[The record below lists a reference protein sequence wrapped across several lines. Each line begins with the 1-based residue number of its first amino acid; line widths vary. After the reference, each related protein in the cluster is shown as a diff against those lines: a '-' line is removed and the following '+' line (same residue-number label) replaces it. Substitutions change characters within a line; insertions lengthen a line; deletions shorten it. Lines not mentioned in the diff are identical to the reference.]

1 MGCRHC
7 PAGHELASGVIACR
21 ICRVVTI
28 TAAVTS
34 ACPELA
40 AEEIAA
46 AVEATV
52 TSAAVARDLAGAL
65 ADGPGVLAGGAP
77 SVVGRLV
84 AELRARG
91 SALAVP
97 TCAHCGRSAMS
108 LIRVGVI
115 GLCGRCRAHQL
126 AETCSGCG
134 RVRVVTG
141 RGEQGAALCFACAP
155 RPQRVCGRC
164 GRMGPI
170 AARAAGDEPDI
181 CNKCF
186 RSPMATCGTCRRE
199 KPCSFVAAGRPVCA
213 PCSPRSPSVCAH
225 CTKLRPA
232 CARWPEGPVCEPCYR
247 AALSRRGTCE
257 TCRQVRRLVAPP
269 GADASRCADC
279 AGVAPLAR
287 CADCGIEDR
296 LYRHGRCVRCALA
309 KRAAALLAGPRP
321 ELTRV
326 YDAIV
331 ATSQPYSAHNW
342 IRSAA
347 AAAILERIASGSL
360 PLTHEALDAETHV
373 KAAGFLR
380 QLLVANDVLAAR
392 DDALV
397 VLETWVTTQLSNVAD
412 ANQRRM
418 LRSYATW
425 RVLRGARTR
434 AASTPRARTPTAHA
448 KVYLTAAISFT
459 AWLNQRG
466 VELGECGQ
474 GDIDAWSAEGGP
486 SAPEAVDFLHWAA
499 GRKHVAKLDLA
510 GRHRQPGPAMDGDTR
525 WAIVDRLLHDSHLA
539 LTDRVAGC
547 LVLLYAQQL
556 SRIVALTV
564 DQVTVTADGVYLRI
578 GTSPTVIPE
587 PLGAL
592 LNDLAVNG
600 RPYTGVGSP
609 KHSPWLFPGL
619 HPGRP
624 LHPSGLGQRL
634 RNLGIPTMAGRR
646 AALMHLAGQIPA
658 AVLAEMLHLAPTTAV
673 RWVAAA
679 GGDWNTYAAQIA
691 RTR

>member
-1 MGCRHC
+1 LCAAPRRLLCECRLC
-7 PAGHELASGVIACR
+7 GVA
-21 ICRVVTI
+21 TI
-28 TAAVTS
+28 TEVVAS

-40 AEEIAA
+40 VEQVTA
-46 AVEATV
+46 AVKATI
-52 TSAAVARDLAGAL
+52 TSSAVARDLVAAL

-77 SVVGRLV
+77 PVVGRLV
-84 AELRARG
+84 AELRSRG
-91 SALAVP
+91 SVLAVP
-97 TCAHCGRSAMS
+97 ACAHCGRTAKS

-126 AETCSGCG
+126 AEACSRCG
-134 RVRVVTG
+134 RVRVVTA
-141 RGEQGAALCFACAP
+141 RAEKGAALCFACAP
-155 RPQRVCGRC
+155 RPQRTCGRC
-164 GRMGPI
+164 GRVGPI
-170 AARAAGDEPDI
+170 AARACGAEPDI
-181 CNKCF
+181 CNSCF
-186 RSPMATCGTCRRE
+186 RSPVATCGTCGRD

-213 PCSPRSPSVCAH
+213 SCSPRALSVCAH

-257 TCRQVRRLVAPP
+257 ACRQDRRLVSPP
-269 GADASRCADC
+269 GVDARRCADC

-296 LYRHGRCVRCALA
+296 GYRHGRCVRCALA
-309 KRAAALLAGPRP
+309 ERAAALLGGPRP
-321 ELTRV
+321 ELAAI

-331 ATSQPYSAHNW
+331 ATAQPYSAHNW
-342 IRSAA
+342 LRSAA
-347 AAAILERIASGSL
+347 GAAILGRIASGSL
-360 PLTHEALDAETHV
+360 PLTHEALDAQAHP

-380 QLLVANDVLAAR
+380 QLLVANEVLVAR

-397 VLETWVTTQLSNVAD
+397 ALESWVTNQLNHITD
-412 ANQRRM
+412 AKRRQM
-418 LRSYATW
+418 LRSYARW
-425 RVLRGARTR
+425 RVLRRARMR
-434 AASTPRARTPTAHA
+434 AESTPQLRTPTAHA
-448 KVYLTAAISFT
+448 KVYLAAAISFT
-459 AWLNQRG
+459 AWLDQRG
-466 VELGECGQ
+466 VELGECAQ
-474 GDIDAWSAEGGP
+474 GDIDIWSTEGGP
-486 SAPEAVDFLHWAA
+486 SAHEAVDFLDWAA
-499 GRKHVAKLDLA
+499 GRKHIAKLVLSD
-510 GRHRQPGPAMDGDTR
+510 RQRQPGPAMDADTR
-525 WAIVDRLLHDSHLA
+525 WAIVDRLLHDSHLD

-564 DQVTVTADGVYLRI
+564 DQVTVAADGVHLCLGI
-578 GTSPTVIPE
+578 SPTIIPE
-587 PLGAL
+587 PLGAML
-592 LNDLAVNG
+592 VDLAVNG

-609 KHSPWLFPGL
+609 AHSPWLFPGL

-634 RNLGIPTMAGRR
+634 RRLGIPTMAARR
-646 AALMHLAGQIPA
+646 AALMQLAGQIPA
-658 AVLAEMLHLAPTTAV
+658 AVLAEILHLSPTTAV